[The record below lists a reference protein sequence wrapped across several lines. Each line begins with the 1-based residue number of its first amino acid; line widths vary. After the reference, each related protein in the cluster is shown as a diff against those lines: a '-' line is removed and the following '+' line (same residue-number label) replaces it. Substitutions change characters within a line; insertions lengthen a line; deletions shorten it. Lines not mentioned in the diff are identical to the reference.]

1 MEIIDKILL
10 EWSHRVHDGMP
21 NLKNPTHLLE
31 LRNTMQKLNIQE
43 EAIDLLFLNLTEGV
57 GPRLRTRTEDMHE
70 IFFALA
76 YASIIKGKKSTYN
89 SVSDSKGLIN
99 LLKGVKSALDNFSN
113 HKKTIDI
120 HEKDYSFFSMENTK
134 QGKKDKD
141 MWSDAMNIAKKVHKF
156 VESVDSSKSVS
167 RVFGTGSGGRKVI
180 ADAIVKT
187 KKGDEISV
195 SLKYQAGQFNSLS
208 VPDLMKKL
216 YNIDLKGKGLLNHMY
231 DNGYKSE
238 IDTAFEYYALAT
250 YGQKDLP
257 VGGDSKYTQEDKD
270 NIEKADFSV
279 KSSWKD
285 FQNTS
290 KVSVKTRKAFTHLYN
305 HPENFAPRSSHKKMK
320 GTLLNNSIDNFLSIG
335 GKGGMGKLVDNLED
349 AIIYMLRA
357 EPKTSY
363 LYVASGG
370 NKFAF
375 IPSQKQIKGKKYK
388 FDVKAKTNDD
398 GVLASADYTYD
409 VTVFV
414 DGIKAFTFD
423 IKWRFA
429 GQAGQWDGDLQHK
442 GSKIVFHSGFA
453 KAFGLPNIPK

>member
-43 EAIDLLFLNLTEGV
+43 DAIDLLFLNLTQGV
-57 GPRLRTRTEDMHE
+57 GPKLRNRTEDMHE
-70 IFFALA
+70 VFFALA
-76 YASIIKGKKSTYN
+76 YASLITKKTSTYN
-89 SVSDSKGLIN
+89 NVSDYKGI
-99 LLKGVKSALDNFSN
+99 VKLFNSVKNGLDNETK
-113 HKKTIDI
+113 HKKTIDK
-120 HEKDYSFFSMENTK
+120 HEKDYSFFSMENSK
-134 QGKKDKD
+134 QGKKDAD
-141 MWSDAMNIAKKVHKF
+141 MWSDAMNIADKVYNF
-156 VESVDSSKSVS
+156 VEGFDTSTSVT
-167 RVFGTGSGGRKVI
+167 RVFGASASGKKAL
-180 ADAIVKT
+180 ADAIVTT
-187 KKGDEISV
+187 KKKDEISV
-195 SLKYQAGQFNSLS
+195 SLKYQQGQFNSLS
-208 VPDLMKKL
+208 VPLLMKKL
-216 YNIDLKGKGLLNHMY
+216 YNIDLKGGLLNHMY

-257 VGGDSKYTQEDKD
+257 VGKPSKYTQEDKD
-270 NIEKADFSV
+270 NIEKANFSV

-305 HPENFAPRSSHKKMK
+305 HPDNFEARSAHKKMK
-320 GTLLNNSIDNFLSIG
+320 GTLLNNSIDNFLGIG
-335 GKGGMGKLVDNLED
+335 GKGGMGKLVNNLED
-349 AIIYMLRA
+349 AIAYMMRA
-357 EPKTSY
+357 EDDTSY
-363 LYVASGG
+363 LYAAQGG
-370 NKFAF
+370 KKFAF
-375 IPSQKQIKGKKYK
+375 IPSKKQIKGKKYK

-398 GVLASADYTYD
+398 GLLASADYTYD

-414 DGIKAFTFD
+414 DGTKAFTFD

-442 GSKIVFHSGFA
+442 GSKITFHSGFA
-453 KAFGLPNIPK
+453 KAFGLPKIPK